1 MLEQE
6 EKARK
11 ESLDVVVTCLL
22 FSFFSL
28 ATTMRDDRYNIFGH
42 CEYSQVPSS
51 TPNLLVHLGIEGSR
65 NQVSSQST
73 NRKGDWKRRDSHHPA
88 HDLPSVHQ
96 VSFHLRDRPCTV
108 HPVHVVDLSRHPPF
122 LPSF

>member
-28 ATTMRDDRYNIFGH
+28 ATTMRDD
-42 CEYSQVPSS
+42 
-51 TPNLLVHLGIEGSR
+51 
-65 NQVSSQST
+65 
-73 NRKGDWKRRDSHHPA
+73 
-88 HDLPSVHQ
+88 
-96 VSFHLRDRPCTV
+96 
-108 HPVHVVDLSRHPPF
+108 
-122 LPSF
+122 